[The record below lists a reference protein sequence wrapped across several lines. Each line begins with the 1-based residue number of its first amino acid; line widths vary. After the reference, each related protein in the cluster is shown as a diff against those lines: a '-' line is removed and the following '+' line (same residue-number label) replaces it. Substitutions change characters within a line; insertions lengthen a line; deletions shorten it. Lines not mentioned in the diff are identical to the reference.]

1 MTLLNK
7 IIVKYKNY
15 SMKTRYLLTA
25 LTLPL
30 LAACTQDEF
39 DVQVN
44 NGNAALQGRVEVGK
58 VAFTTGANTRF
69 DFGDAEHIGWEDGER
84 FGLFLMDDWNEAGNA
99 AGNGEQLDANETD
112 FKDQQVWNN
121 MYSLHNYTQTN
132 IPFTFNRTEG
142 IWENDDAVVEG
153 NYFALAPANGQE
165 TSMEISDLGS
175 IRNRRDVWVYINPVQ
190 KFGNEPA
197 GQYNQL
203 RGGIEQNQ
211 FFLGY
216 QQVYRNQELTNGEQ
230 LMLPLQLRPILGMV
244 DLTIENS
251 DEKSFIV
258 QKIVMRR
265 LDGDP
270 MPTIAYIRPDGNTTE
285 DFPKYLDGTS
295 TWNKENTYKDFGPAF
310 AQPYDAA
317 ELTDACGEPYTRFT
331 YNPETWTRS
340 AARSVVEYS
349 YPGENGFIPYGLKG
363 DAAEPVYEYTF
374 DFTGENEDAPD
385 GYILNN
391 GDFFHAYLALPHN
404 MYLKEYSFTI
414 YGLQKDNTTIG
425 GPTWKEGI
433 IIPSAGDYVDL
444 PAPGHENDGH
454 FNLVKVDLASE
465 MTYLQAKV
473 EFDDFKIQEMRFATV
488 SNSDDLLRYLKMYE
502 SSYNMG
508 TNEIFYITTLGDFEV
523 TRELCDYVRDL
534 NESKGSNKGGKAI
547 IYFVESKNGKLVFP
561 EGLDSDA
568 IDLFFYTKRV
578 NILNK
583 GTQVIEEPIMQAD
596 EAIEIFMEALKD
608 SDIKSNGIFGIVSD
622 GVSLLDKLEAALA
635 AGFMNSG
642 IHSIVNEGVLTIN
655 AAIETGD
662 GADAGIY
669 NESGAIMEIGAVIIS
684 DDVERYPY
692 SINGIGAAYVQ
703 NKGALNLK
711 GTMLDGILMNA
722 RETTVESTTAIN
734 TVVNFNNIADCKDCP
749 TGIAKLI
756 VTENSTLEI
765 LNGVNGS
772 EDGYYVGQVENYGS
786 FAAEEQFVN
795 YQALYP
801 QTIDEFGQGNLII
814 NGSKELAGNHTNV
827 SMSGI
832 INMSGYHDAAVK
844 YDDLLQYNEGIRNF
858 CKLSV
863 ENYGYI
869 YQADKYATI
878 KVLNSNGI
886 NDPFNFE
893 NAELGVGVIENTIH
907 GNITGYDNG
916 TNIFNGTI
924 GSQVIILTVNDDKM
938 DVAAINDILEKY
950 HNYNKVV
957 LKGNNLIAGEVDK
970 NVISVLEFDSA
981 EKGYVVG
988 EVEFAAPEIF
998 IKNELVQLAVHYVK
1012 VQGTVRLEHGAEMRV
1027 GRANTNIDCTVYS
1040 STGGMIEVQNG
1051 ATLRGMGDNNVWLLT
1066 PNVWADATWI
1076 H

>member
-1 MTLLNK
+1 MVVITLLNK

-190 KFGNEPA
+190 KFGNEPT

-230 LMLPLQLRPILGMV
+230 LMLPLQLHPILGMV

-251 DEKSFIV
+251 DQKSFIV

-265 LDGDP
+265 FDGAP

-285 DFPKYLDGTS
+285 DFPKKLDGTS
-295 TWNKENTYKDFGPAF
+295 TWNANDTYEDFGPAF

-340 AARSVVEYS
+340 AARSVVKYS

-374 DFTGENEDAPD
+374 DFTGKNEDAPD
-385 GYILNN
+385 GYILNE

-414 YGLQKDNTTIG
+414 YGLQKNNTTIG
-425 GPTWKEGI
+425 GPTWEEGI

-444 PAPGHENDGH
+444 PTPGDENDGH

-465 MTYLQAKV
+465 NTYLKAEV
-473 EFDDFKIQEMRFATV
+473 GFDDFKVQKKRIATV

-502 SSYNMG
+502 DSYNMG

-547 IYFVESKNGKLVFP
+547 IYFEESKNGKLVFP

-568 IDLFFYTKRV
+568 IDLFFYTKKV
-578 NILNK
+578 DILNK

-596 EAIEIFMEALKD
+596 EAIEIFKEALKD
-608 SDIKSNGIFGIVSD
+608 SDKSNGIFSMAND
-622 GVSLLDKLEAALA
+622 GVSLLDKLEAAKA
-635 AGFMNSG
+635 AAFTNSG

-655 AAIETGD
+655 AAIETGV
-662 GADAGIY
+662 GTKAGIY

-684 DDVERYPY
+684 DDVEGYPY
-692 SINGIGAAYVQ
+692 SINGNGAAYVQ

-711 GTMLDGILMNA
+711 GTMLDGTLKNA

-734 TVVNFNNIADCKDCP
+734 TVENFNNIADCKDCP

-786 FAAEEQFVN
+786 FAAEEEFVN

-832 INMSGYHDAAVK
+832 VNKSGSHEVAVK
-844 YDDLLQYNEGIRNF
+844 YDDLLTYNEGIRNF

-863 ENYGYI
+863 KNYGYI
-869 YQADKYATI
+869 YQADAYAHIQVMNTEDYYSVFDN
-878 KVLNSNGI
+878 VLA
-886 NDPFNFE
+886 NDKI
-893 NAELGVGVIENTIH
+893 GVIENTVD
-907 GNITGYDNG
+907 GNIYGYDG
-916 TNIFNGTI
+916 QNGTI
-924 GSQVIILTVNDDKM
+924 SNQIIILTVKDQKTNLTTVSSKLK
-938 DVAAINDILEKY
+938 AY
-950 HNYNKVV
+950 SRYNKVV
-957 LKGNNLIAGEVDK
+957 LKGTEVSGK
-970 NVISVLEFDSA
+970 LNFANE
-981 EKGYVVG
+981 VVG
-988 EVEFAAPEIF
+988 EVEFASDETRINSSSA
-998 IKNELVQLAVHYVK
+998 VQLAAHYVK
-1012 VQGTVRLEHGAEMRV
+1012 VMGTVRVGHGQTLQLGNKNPEI
-1027 GRANTNIDCTVYS
+1027 NTTVYGLGEIIVEN
-1040 STGGMIEVQNG
+1040 GGKLEGLGTLMGGSRLVNG
-1051 ATLRGMGDNNVWLLT
+1051 MPMNYWDLVPTVFNGGIWIKNN
-1066 PNVWADATWI
+1066 
-1076 H
+1076 

>member
-1 MTLLNK
+1 
-7 IIVKYKNY
+7 
-15 SMKTRYLLTA
+15 MKTRYLLTA

-832 INMSGYHDAAVK
+832 VNMSGSHEVAVK
-844 YDDLLQYNEGIRNF
+844 YDDLLTYNEGIRNF

-863 ENYGYI
+863 ENHGYI
-869 YQADKYATI
+869 YQANAYAHIQVMNTEDYYCVFDNVLANDKI
-878 KVLNSNGI
+878 
-886 NDPFNFE
+886 
-893 NAELGVGVIENTIH
+893 GVIENTVD
-907 GNITGYDNG
+907 GNIYGYNG
-916 TNIFNGTI
+916 QNGTI
-924 GSQVIILTVNDDKM
+924 SNQIIILTVKDQKTNLTTVSSKLK
-938 DVAAINDILEKY
+938 AY
-950 HNYNKVV
+950 SRYNKVV
-957 LKGNNLIAGEVDK
+957 LKGTEVSGK
-970 NVISVLEFDSA
+970 LNFTNE
-981 EKGYVVG
+981 VVG
-988 EVEFAAPEIF
+988 EVEFASDETRINSSSA
-998 IKNELVQLAVHYVK
+998 VQLAAHYVK
-1012 VQGTVRLEHGAEMRV
+1012 VMGTVRVGHGQTLQLGNKNPEI
-1027 GRANTNIDCTVYS
+1027 NTTVYGLGEIIVEN
-1040 STGGMIEVQNG
+1040 GGKLEGLGTQMGGSRLVNGMPMNYWDLVPTVFNGGIWIE
-1051 ATLRGMGDNNVWLLT
+1051 NN
-1066 PNVWADATWI
+1066 
-1076 H
+1076 

>member
-1 MTLLNK
+1 MVVITLLNK

-142 IWENDDAVVEG
+142 IWKNDDAVVEG

-190 KFGNEPA
+190 KFGNEPT

-216 QQVYRNQELTNGEQ
+216 QQVYRDQELTNGEQ
-230 LMLPLQLRPILGMV
+230 LMLPLQLHPILGMV

-251 DEKSFIV
+251 DQKSFIV

-265 LDGDP
+265 FDGAP

-285 DFPKYLDGTS
+285 DFPKKLDGTS
-295 TWNKENTYKDFGPAF
+295 TWNANDTYEDFGPAF

-340 AARSVVEYS
+340 AARSVVKYS

-374 DFTGENEDAPD
+374 DFTGKNEDAPD
-385 GYILNN
+385 GYILNE

-414 YGLQKDNTTIG
+414 YGLQKNNTTIG
-425 GPTWKEGI
+425 GPTWEEGI

-444 PAPGHENDGH
+444 PTPGDENDGH

-465 MTYLQAKV
+465 NTYLKAEV
-473 EFDDFKIQEMRFATV
+473 GFDDFKVQKKRIATV

-502 SSYNMG
+502 DSYNMG

-547 IYFVESKNGKLVFP
+547 IYFEESKNGKLVFP

-568 IDLFFYTKRV
+568 IDLFFYTKKV
-578 NILNK
+578 DILNK

-596 EAIEIFMEALKD
+596 EAIEIFKEALKD
-608 SDIKSNGIFGIVSD
+608 SDKSNGIFSMAND
-622 GVSLLDKLEAALA
+622 GVSLLDKLEAAKA
-635 AGFMNSG
+635 AAFTNSG

-655 AAIETGD
+655 AAIETGV
-662 GADAGIY
+662 GAKVGIY

-684 DDVERYPY
+684 NNVEGYPY
-692 SINGIGAAYVQ
+692 SINGNGDAYVQ

-711 GTMLDGILMNA
+711 GTMLDGTLKNA

-765 LNGVNGS
+765 LKGVNGS
-772 EDGYYVGQVENYGS
+772 EDGLYVGQVENYGS
-786 FAAEEQFVN
+786 FAAKEGFVN
-795 YQALYP
+795 YQAKYP
-801 QTIDEFGQGNLII
+801 QAIDEFGQGNLII

-832 INMSGYHDAAVK
+832 VNKSGSHEVAVK
-844 YDDLLQYNEGIRNF
+844 YDDLLTYNEGIRNF

-863 ENYGYI
+863 KNYGYI
-869 YQADKYATI
+869 YQADAYAHIQVMNTEDYYSVFDN
-878 KVLNSNGI
+878 VLA
-886 NDPFNFE
+886 NDKI
-893 NAELGVGVIENTIH
+893 GVIENTVD
-907 GNITGYDNG
+907 GNIYGYDG
-916 TNIFNGTI
+916 QNGTI
-924 GSQVIILTVNDDKM
+924 SNQIIILTVKDQKTNLTTVSSKLK
-938 DVAAINDILEKY
+938 AY
-950 HNYNKVV
+950 SRYNKVV
-957 LKGNNLIAGEVDK
+957 LKGTEVSGK
-970 NVISVLEFDSA
+970 LNFANE
-981 EKGYVVG
+981 VVG
-988 EVEFAAPEIF
+988 EVEFASDETRINSSSA
-998 IKNELVQLAVHYVK
+998 VQLAAHYVK
-1012 VQGTVRLEHGAEMRV
+1012 VMGTVRVGHGQTLQLGNKNPEI
-1027 GRANTNIDCTVYS
+1027 NTTVYGLGEIIVEN
-1040 STGGMIEVQNG
+1040 GGKLEGLGTLMGGSRLVNG
-1051 ATLRGMGDNNVWLLT
+1051 MPMNYWDLVPTVFNGGIWIKNN
-1066 PNVWADATWI
+1066 
-1076 H
+1076 

>member
-1 MTLLNK
+1 
-7 IIVKYKNY
+7 
-15 SMKTRYLLTA
+15 MKTRYLLTA

-153 NYFALAPANGQE
+153 NYFALAPANGQK

-216 QQVYRNQELTNGEQ
+216 QQVYRDQELTNGEQ

-265 LDGDP
+265 LDGAP

-295 TWNKENTYKDFGPAF
+295 TWNANDTYEDFGPAF

-331 YNPETWTRS
+331 YNP
-340 AARSVVEYS
+340 V
-349 YPGENGFIPYGLKG
+349 
-363 DAAEPVYEYTF
+363 
-374 DFTGENEDAPD
+374 
-385 GYILNN
+385 
-391 GDFFHAYLALPHN
+391 
-404 MYLKEYSFTI
+404 KEYSFTI

-444 PAPGHENDGH
+444 PTPGDENDGH

-465 MTYLQAKV
+465 KNYLQAKV
-473 EFDDFKIQEMRFATV
+473 EFDDFMVQEKRVATV

-502 SSYNMG
+502 DSYNMG

-547 IYFVESKNGKLVFP
+547 IYFEESKNGKLVFP

-568 IDLFFYTKRV
+568 IDLFFYTKKV
-578 NILNK
+578 DILNK

-596 EAIEIFMEALKD
+596 EAIEIFKEALKD
-608 SDIKSNGIFGIVSD
+608 SDKSNGIFSMAND
-622 GVSLLDKLEAALA
+622 GVSLLDKLEAAKA
-635 AGFMNSG
+635 AAFTNSG

-655 AAIETGD
+655 AAVETGD
-662 GADAGIY
+662 GTKAGIY

-684 DDVERYPY
+684 NDVEGYPY
-692 SINGIGAAYVQ
+692 SINGKGAAYVQ

-711 GTMLDGILMNA
+711 GTMLDGTLKNA

-734 TVVNFNNIADCKDCP
+734 TVRNFNNIADCKDCP

-772 EDGYYVGQVENYGS
+772 EDGLYVGQVENYGS
-786 FAAEEQFVN
+786 FAAEEEFVN

-832 INMSGYHDAAVK
+832 VNKSGSHEVAVK
-844 YDDLLQYNEGIRNF
+844 YDDLLTYNEGIRNF

-863 ENYGYI
+863 KNYGYI
-869 YQADKYATI
+869 YQADAYAHIQVMNTEDYYSVFDN
-878 KVLNSNGI
+878 VLA
-886 NDPFNFE
+886 NDKI
-893 NAELGVGVIENTIH
+893 GVIENTVD
-907 GNITGYDNG
+907 GNIYGYDG
-916 TNIFNGTI
+916 QNGTI
-924 GSQVIILTVNDDKM
+924 SNQIIILTVKDQKTNLTTVSSKLK
-938 DVAAINDILEKY
+938 AY
-950 HNYNKVV
+950 SRYNKVV
-957 LKGNNLIAGEVDK
+957 LKGTEVSGK
-970 NVISVLEFDSA
+970 LNFANE
-981 EKGYVVG
+981 VVG
-988 EVEFAAPEIF
+988 EVEFASDETRINSSSA
-998 IKNELVQLAVHYVK
+998 VQLAAHYVK
-1012 VQGTVRLEHGAEMRV
+1012 VMGTVRVGHGQTLQLGNKNPEI
-1027 GRANTNIDCTVYS
+1027 NTTVYGLGEIIVEN
-1040 STGGMIEVQNG
+1040 GGKLEGLGTLMGGSRLVNG
-1051 ATLRGMGDNNVWLLT
+1051 MPMNYWDLEPTIFNGGIWIKNN
-1066 PNVWADATWI
+1066 
-1076 H
+1076 

>member
-1 MTLLNK
+1 
-7 IIVKYKNY
+7 
-15 SMKTRYLLTA
+15 MKTRYLLTA

-153 NYFALAPANGQE
+153 NYFALAPANGQK

-265 LDGDP
+265 LDGAP

-295 TWNKENTYKDFGPAF
+295 TWNANDTYKDFGPAF

-444 PAPGHENDGH
+444 PMPGHENDGH

-465 MTYLQAKV
+465 KNYLQAKV
-473 EFDDFKIQEMRFATV
+473 EFDDFKVQVKRVATV

-502 SSYNMG
+502 DSYNMG

-547 IYFVESKNGKLVFP
+547 IYFEESKNGKLVFP

-568 IDLFFYTKRV
+568 IDLFFYTKKV
-578 NILNK
+578 DILNK

-596 EAIEIFMEALKD
+596 EAIEIFKEALKD
-608 SDIKSNGIFGIVSD
+608 SDKSNGIFSMAND

-635 AGFMNSG
+635 AEFTNSG

-655 AAIETGD
+655 AAIETGV
-662 GADAGIY
+662 GVKAGIY

-684 DDVERYPY
+684 RDVEEYPY
-692 SINGIGAAYVQ
+692 SINGNGDAYVQ

-711 GTMLDGILMNA
+711 GTMLDGILKNA

-734 TVVNFNNIADCKDCP
+734 TVENFNNIADCKDCP

-765 LNGVNGS
+765 LKGVNGS
-772 EDGYYVGQVENYGS
+772 EDGLYVGQVENYGS
-786 FAAEEQFVN
+786 FAAEEEFVN
-795 YQALYP
+795 YQAKYP
-801 QTIDEFGQGNLII
+801 QAIDEFGQGNLII

-832 INMSGYHDAAVK
+832 VNKSGSHEVAVK
-844 YDDLLQYNEGIRNF
+844 YDDLLTYNEGIRNF

-878 KVLNSNGI
+878 KVLNSVAIDN
-886 NDPFNFE
+886 PFAGE
-893 NAELGVGVIENTIH
+893 NAEYIGVIENTIH
-907 GNITGYDNG
+907 GNITGEDG
-916 TNIFNGTI
+916 WNIFNGAI
-924 GSQVIILTVNDDKM
+924 GSQVIILTVNDDQM

-1051 ATLRGMGDNNVWLLT
+1051 ATLRGMGDNDVWLLT

-1076 H
+1076 R

>member
-1 MTLLNK
+1 MVVITLLNK

-153 NYFALAPANGQE
+153 NYFALAPANGQK

-265 LDGDP
+265 LDGAP

-295 TWNKENTYKDFGPAF
+295 TWNANDTYKDFGPAF

-444 PAPGHENDGH
+444 PTPGDENDGH

-465 MTYLQAKV
+465 KNYLQAKV
-473 EFDDFKIQEMRFATV
+473 EFDDFMVQEKRVATV

-502 SSYNMG
+502 DSYNMG

-547 IYFVESKNGKLVFP
+547 IYFEESKNGKLVFP

-568 IDLFFYTKRV
+568 IDLFFYTKKV
-578 NILNK
+578 DILNK

-596 EAIEIFMEALKD
+596 EAIEIFKEALKD
-608 SDIKSNGIFGIVSD
+608 SDKSNGIFSMAND
-622 GVSLLDKLEAALA
+622 GVSLLDKLEAAKA
-635 AGFMNSG
+635 AAFTNSG

-655 AAIETGD
+655 AAIETGF
-662 GADAGIY
+662 GPKAGIY

-684 DDVERYPY
+684 NDVEGYPY
-692 SINGIGAAYVQ
+692 SINGNGAAYVQ

-711 GTMLDGILMNA
+711 GTMLDGTLKNA

-734 TVVNFNNIADCKDCP
+734 TVKNFNNIADCKDCP

-772 EDGYYVGQVENYGS
+772 EDGLYVGQVENYGS
-786 FAAEEQFVN
+786 FAAEEEFVN
-795 YQALYP
+795 YQAKYP
-801 QTIDEFGQGNLII
+801 QAIDEFGQGNLII

-832 INMSGYHDAAVK
+832 VNKSGSHEVAVK
-844 YDDLLQYNEGIRNF
+844 YDDLLTYNEGIRNF

-863 ENYGYI
+863 KNYGYI
-869 YQADKYATI
+869 YQADAYAHIQVMNTEDYYSVFDN
-878 KVLNSNGI
+878 VLA
-886 NDPFNFE
+886 NDKI
-893 NAELGVGVIENTIH
+893 GVIENTVD
-907 GNITGYDNG
+907 GNIYGYDG
-916 TNIFNGTI
+916 QNGTI
-924 GSQVIILTVNDDKM
+924 SNQIIILTVKDQKTNLTTVSTKLK
-938 DVAAINDILEKY
+938 AY
-950 HNYNKVV
+950 SRYNKVV
-957 LKGNNLIAGEVDK
+957 LKGTEVSGKLNFAD
-970 NVISVLEFDSA
+970 E
-981 EKGYVVG
+981 VVG
-988 EVEFAAPEIF
+988 EVEFASDETRINSSSA
-998 IKNELVQLAVHYVK
+998 VQLAAHYVK
-1012 VQGTVRLEHGAEMRV
+1012 VMGTVRVGHGQTLQLGNKNPEI
-1027 GRANTNIDCTVYS
+1027 NTTVYGLGEIIVEN
-1040 STGGMIEVQNG
+1040 GGKLEGLGTLMGGSRLVNG
-1051 ATLRGMGDNNVWLLT
+1051 MPMNYWDLVPTVFNGGIWIKNN
-1066 PNVWADATWI
+1066 
-1076 H
+1076 

>member
-1 MTLLNK
+1 
-7 IIVKYKNY
+7 
-15 SMKTRYLLTA
+15 MKTRYLLTA

-153 NYFALAPANGQE
+153 NYFALAPANGQK

-265 LDGDP
+265 FDGDP

-285 DFPKYLDGTS
+285 DFPKKLDGTS
-295 TWNKENTYKDFGPAF
+295 TWNANDTYEDFGPAF

-391 GDFFHAYLALPHN
+391 GDFCHAYLALPHN

-444 PAPGHENDGH
+444 PTPGDENDGH

-465 MTYLQAKV
+465 NTYLKAEV
-473 EFDDFKIQEMRFATV
+473 GFDDFKVQKKRIATV

-502 SSYNMG
+502 DSYNMG

-547 IYFVESKNGKLVFP
+547 IYFEESKNGKLVFP

-568 IDLFFYTKRV
+568 IDLFFYTKKV
-578 NILNK
+578 DILNK

-596 EAIEIFMEALKD
+596 EAIEIFKEALKD
-608 SDIKSNGIFGIVSD
+608 SDKSNGIFSMAND
-622 GVSLLDKLEAALA
+622 GVSLLDKLEAAKA
-635 AGFMNSG
+635 AKFTNSG

-655 AAIETGD
+655 AAIETGF
-662 GADAGIY
+662 GPKAGIY

-684 DDVERYPY
+684 NDVEGYPY
-692 SINGIGAAYVQ
+692 SINGNGDAYVQ

-711 GTMLDGILMNA
+711 GTMLDGTLKNA

-765 LNGVNGS
+765 LKGVNGS
-772 EDGYYVGQVENYGS
+772 EDGLYVGQVENYGS
-786 FAAEEQFVN
+786 FAAKEGFVN
-795 YQALYP
+795 YQAKYP
-801 QTIDEFGQGNLII
+801 QAIDEFGQGNLII

-832 INMSGYHDAAVK
+832 VNKSGSHEVAVK

-858 CKLSV
+858 CTLMV

-878 KVLNSNGI
+878 KVLNSVAIDN
-886 NDPFNFE
+886 PFADD
-893 NAELGVGVIENTIH
+893 NAKFIGVIENTIH
-907 GNITGYDNG
+907 GNITGEDGWNILNG
-916 TNIFNGTI
+916 AI
-924 GSQVIILTVNDDKM
+924 GSQVIILTVNDDQM

-981 EKGYVVG
+981 GKGYMVG

-1012 VQGTVRLEHGAEMRV
+1012 VQGTVRLEHGATLYV
-1027 GRANTNIDCTVYS
+1027 GRQNPNIDCKVYTTVN
-1040 STGGMIEVQNG
+1040 GMIEVQNG
-1051 ATLRGMGDNNVWLLT
+1051 ATLKGLGTNDNWDGLQPT
-1066 PNVWADATWI
+1066 VWADATFI
-1076 H
+1076 Q

>member
-190 KFGNEPA
+190 KFGNEPT

-295 TWNKENTYKDFGPAF
+295 TWNANDTYKDFGPAF

-391 GDFFHAYLALPHN
+391 GDFCHAYLALPHN

-444 PAPGHENDGH
+444 PTPGDENDGH

-465 MTYLQAKV
+465 NTYLPAKV
-473 EFDDFKIQEMRFATV
+473 EFDDFKVQEKRVATV

-502 SSYNMG
+502 DSYNMG

-547 IYFVESKNGKLVFP
+547 IYFEESKNGKLVFP

-568 IDLFFYTKRV
+568 IDLFFYTKKV
-578 NILNK
+578 DILNK

-596 EAIEIFMEALKD
+596 EAIEIFKEALKD
-608 SDIKSNGIFGIVSD
+608 SDKSNGIFSMAND

-635 AGFMNSG
+635 AEFTNSG

-655 AAIETGD
+655 AAIETGVD
-662 GADAGIY
+662 AKAGIY

-684 DDVERYPY
+684 RDVEGYPY
-692 SINGIGAAYVQ
+692 SINGNGAAYVQ

-711 GTMLDGILMNA
+711 GTMLDGTLKNA

-734 TVVNFNNIADCKDCP
+734 TVYNFNNIADCKDCP

-765 LNGVNGS
+765 LKGVNGS
-772 EDGYYVGQVENYGS
+772 EDGLYVGQVENYGS
-786 FAAEEQFVN
+786 FAAEEEFVN
-795 YQALYP
+795 YQAKYP

-832 INMSGYHDAAVK
+832 VNWSGSHEVAVK

-858 CKLSV
+858 CTLMVK
-863 ENYGYI
+863 NYGYI

-878 KVLNSNGI
+878 KVLNSVAT
-886 NDPFNFE
+886 NDPFADGD
-893 NAELGVGVIENTIH
+893 AEYIGVIENTIH
-907 GNITGYDNG
+907 GNITGKDDG
-916 TNIFNGTI
+916 SIFNGAI
-924 GSQVIILTVNDDKM
+924 GSQVIILTVNDDQM

-970 NVISVLEFDSA
+970 NVISVLKFDSA
-981 EKGYVVG
+981 EKGYVIG

-998 IKNELVQLAVHYVK
+998 IKNELVQLAVDYVK

-1027 GRANTNIDCTVYS
+1027 GRAKPNIDCTVYS

-1051 ATLRGMGDNNVWLLT
+1051 ATLRGMGANDVWLLE

-1076 H
+1076 P